1 MGDSVEPFEPTPEP
15 QQIRASDA
23 DRNRTIERLTEH
35 MGTGRLTLAEFEQRA
50 EMVVRSKYQSE
61 LAEVTADLPAEAVQ
75 PDSRRRISRWFVA
88 VFGGSNRRGRFR
100 LSGSVTSISVCGG
113 DAIDL
118 RGAEIDGDQV
128 VINAYALFGG
138 ADIFVPDSVE
148 VSVTGF
154 ALFGGNDEHGSQRP
168 ARPGA
173 PLVRIRAWALF
184 GGIDVWRVPAARSC
198 AM

>member
-100 LSGSVTSISVCGG
+100 LSG
-113 DAIDL
+113 
-118 RGAEIDGDQV
+118 
-128 VINAYALFGG
+128 
-138 ADIFVPDSVE
+138 
-148 VSVTGF
+148 
-154 ALFGGNDEHGSQRP
+154 
-168 ARPGA
+168 
-173 PLVRIRAWALF
+173 
-184 GGIDVWRVPAARSC
+184 
-198 AM
+198 